1 MIVKKTDLKREVRKL
16 LWKLG
21 FDICR
26 FEPNSHAL
34 ARRRKL
40 LKTFAIDTVLDV
52 GANVGQFALQTRN
65 IGFTGEI
72 ISFEPILSAYEILTR
87 RARRDPKWQTKHCGL
102 GDIDG
107 EQQISIAQNS
117 YSSSF
122 LQMLPTHLT
131 LAPESKYIAR
141 ELTQVRRLDS
151 IFDEICPAGR
161 NIYLKID
168 TQGYESKVIAG
179 ADRSL
184 KQICCI
190 HLEMSLIPL
199 YQDALLFGD
208 MNQLLDM
215 KGYRLV
221 SLEPGFCDNASGQL
235 LQVDGI
241 YYRS

>member
-1 MIVKKTDLKREVRKL
+1 LR
-16 LWKLG
+16 
-21 FDICR
+21 
-26 FEPNSHAL
+26 
-34 ARRRKL
+34 
-40 LKTFAIDTVLDV
+40 
-52 GANVGQFALQTRN
+52 VGQFALQTRN

-87 RARRDPKWQTKHCGL
+87 QARRDPKWQTKHCGL

-141 ELTQVRRLDS
+141 
-151 IFDEICPAGR
+151 
-161 NIYLKID
+161 
-168 TQGYESKVIAG
+168 
-179 ADRSL
+179 
-184 KQICCI
+184 CI